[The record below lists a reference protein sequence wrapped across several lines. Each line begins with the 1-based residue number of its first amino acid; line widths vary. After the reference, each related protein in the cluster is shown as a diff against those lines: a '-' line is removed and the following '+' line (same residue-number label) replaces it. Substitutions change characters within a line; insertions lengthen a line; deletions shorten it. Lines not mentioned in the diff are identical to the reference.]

1 MNTTELFLKTID
13 AYKTWV
19 KTGMDH
25 KNFAHLYDAWD
36 DALMA
41 FAKSMN
47 VSRGDAAN
55 YVYVVI
61 RKENVR

>member
-1 MNTTELFLKTID
+1 MNTTELFLKTVD
-13 AYKTWV
+13 AYKTWS

-25 KNFAHLYDAWD
+25 KNFTHLYEAWD
-36 DALMA
+36 EALMA

-47 VSRGDAAN
+47 LSRSDAST

-61 RKENVR
+61 RKENAR